1 MIEKQ
6 AKKRNIKD
14 LRKDIDYIKGKIE
27 SELKKIEEK
36 GMEVENDTEDIQTSI
51 HMLLG
56 KLERASLL
64 ERTSY

>member
-56 KLERASLL
+56 KLERVSLL